1 MESNSGCREPSMFQ
15 VYATSPGRWL
25 WGSTSI
31 TVPTRSVVFS
41 SATRTRAPAVKR
53 GILFSIFIM
62 LHVFTPAHSA
72 DGKITPNRNFLQ
84 SGCIFG
90 PLSVVLCLKVQI
102 YQHTGAT
109 ASLQSLVPFV
119 RVIDSTY
126 AEGGCVESSQEH
138 KVSERDDDG
147 L

>member
-1 MESNSGCREPSMFQ
+1 MAVESLPCFRFYSIIY
-15 VYATSPGRWL
+15 YAARFHARHIP
-25 WGSTSI
+25 
-31 TVPTRSVVFS
+31 
-41 SATRTRAPAVKR
+41 
-53 GILFSIFIM
+53 
-62 LHVFTPAHSA
+62 A

-90 PLSVVLCLKVQI
+90 PLSVVLCLKAQI

-109 ASLQSLVPFV
+109 ASLQSLVLFV

-147 L
+147 C